1 MNKTHRESRLL
12 LRRAATKAAGDFPPV
27 LDRIINSIGEPLLV
41 KDQQHRWVA
50 LNDAASDFT
59 GFPRQAIIGK
69 TVRDLLP
76 QDEAD
81 VFWFQDET
89 VFNTGQENIRE
100 GKFTDARGRVHTIIA
115 RKKLYLDE
123 PGGKFIV
130 CTLRDITE
138 SKQAETRLALERNLL
153 GGLLDASPDD
163 ICFKDRESRF
173 IRCSSSMARR
183 FKVSTT
189 DELVGKT
196 DFDFFSEE
204 HARQTFAEEQQII
217 RTGKPVLGKTRK
229 EIWSDGHQTWTLTN
243 LLPFRDGRGKIIG
256 TFSLSRDITRNV
268 LNDEKLRSQAALLD
282 ITQEAIYVR
291 DFSGRILY
299 WNEGAN
305 HLYGWRMAEVRGRTV
320 TELEL
325 ALDPDESVRAL
336 QSVQAHNE
344 WAGELRQ
351 KNRAGRELVVHSQ
364 WNLMRWRDGTPK
376 AILVVNT
383 DITEKKELEVQ
394 LLRAQRLESIGT
406 LASGLAH
413 DLNNVLA
420 PIMMAVQ
427 LLKEGTQ
434 EPGQLALLQTLETC
448 STRGA
453 NIIRQMLLFARG
465 LKGQRVMLDPK
476 HLIHEMER
484 IAHEIFPRAIA
495 IQARTTREAC
505 TVLADPTQIQQVLM
519 NLCVNARDAMAQG
532 GTLTI
537 ELKKIRL
544 DQTTLPLHP
553 KARPGAYVVMAVT
566 DTGTGIPPE
575 LMDKIFD
582 PFFTTKPP
590 GQGTGLGLPTV
601 LGITENHGGFVQVES
616 QPGAGSSFQVY
627 LPEVLADPDGGDA
640 DGPAIALAQGHGEL
654 VLVVDDEPAI
664 RHFTT
669 TLLKRNGYR
678 TLTAADGQEGVRL
691 FEQQPDAIQLVLSDL
706 VMPQLD
712 GVGMTRALRRIRP
725 DIRIL
730 LITGEGEGKPI
741 AAARGAGVSQ
751 VMHKPFTAEQLL
763 THMQQLLDLKKPPSP
778 ANPKA

>member
-1 MNKTHRESRLL
+1 MSKTHGKSRAP
-12 LRRAATKAAGDFPPV
+12 LRRAAPPAAGDASPFPDWILQAIGTPLWV
-27 LDRIINSIGEPLLV
+27 L
-41 KDQQHRWVA
+41 DQQHRWVS
-50 LNDAASDFT
+50 LNAAAADFI
-59 GFPRQAIIGK
+59 GFPREAIIGK
-69 TVRDLLP
+69 TVRALLP
-76 QDEAD
+76 PDEAEVFWSQDEA
-81 VFWFQDET
+81 VLH
-89 VFNTGQENIRE
+89 TGQESLRE
-100 GKFTDARGRVHTIIA
+100 GKFTDAQGRGHTLIIREKLHPGA
-115 RKKLYLDE
+115 RGK
-123 PGGKFIV
+123 KFIV
-130 CTLRDITE
+130 GTLQDITE
-138 SKQAETRLALERNLL
+138 QRQAEAGLALERHLL
-153 GGLLDASPDD
+153 RGLLDASPDD

-173 IRCSSSMARR
+173 IRCSGSMAQR
-183 FKVSTT
+183 FQVGTV
-189 DELVGKT
+189 DQLVGRT

-217 RTGKPVLGKTRK
+217 RTGQPVLGKTRK
-229 EIWSDGHQTWTLTN
+229 EIWSDGRQTWTLTN
-243 LLPFRDGRGKIIG
+243 KLPFRDDRGNIIG
-256 TFSLSRDITRNV
+256 TFSISRDITRNV
-268 LNDEKLRSQAALLD
+268 LNDEQLRSQAALLD

-305 HLYGWRMAEVRGRTV
+305 HLYGWLMAEVRGRTV
-320 TELEL
+320 TELN
-325 ALDPDESVRAL
+325 LDLDSDASIRAL
-336 QSVQAHNE
+336 QSVQQHNE

-351 KNRAGRELVVHSQ
+351 KDRAGRELVVHSQ

-383 DITEKKELEVQ
+383 DITEKKGLEVQ

-427 LLKEGTQ
+427 LLKEGTRD
-434 EPGQLALLQTLETC
+434 PGQLDLLKTLETC

-465 LKGQRVMLDPK
+465 LQGQRVMLDPK

-484 IAHEIFPRAIA
+484 IAHEIFPRSIV

-519 NLCVNARDAMAQG
+519 NLCVNARDAMARG

-537 ELKKIRL
+537 ELKKVRL
-544 DQTTLPLHP
+544 DQTALHLHP
-553 KARPGAYVVMAVT
+553 KARPGTYVVMAVT

-582 PFFTTKPP
+582 PFFSTKPP

-616 QPGAGSSFQVY
+616 QPDRGSSFQVY

-640 DGPAIALAQGHGEL
+640 DGPAIALAQGHDEL

-669 TLLKRNGYR
+669 TLLQRNGYR

-691 FEQQPDAIQLVLSDL
+691 FEQQPDAIRLVLSDL
-706 VMPQLD
+706 VMPRLD
-712 GVGMTRALRRIRP
+712 GVGMIRALRRIRP

-741 AAARGAGVSQ
+741 AAARAAGVSQ
-751 VMHKPFTAEQLL
+751 VMHKPFTAEQVL
-763 THMQQLLDLKKPPSP
+763 THIKQLLAAKK
-778 ANPKA
+778 